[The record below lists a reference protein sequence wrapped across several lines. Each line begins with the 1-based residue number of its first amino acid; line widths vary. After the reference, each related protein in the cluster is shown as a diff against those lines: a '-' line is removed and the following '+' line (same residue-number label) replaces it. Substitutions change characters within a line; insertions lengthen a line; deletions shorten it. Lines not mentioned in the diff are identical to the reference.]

1 MRDIGKGTNEILNDI
16 LSRDSQKVW
25 SSSNTI
31 IKMSQDNKRIKEFI
45 PHLGEIKAKT
55 ANLDMGGLF
64 AGNDRFVKKVIRILE
79 HYKNEQEC
87 SCCLFDGDDN
97 PTDYETIDIKE
108 EVRVKDNN
116 CLDHYVVECKKCKQK
131 FNVYEREY
139 HFSWWDWQKI

>member
-1 MRDIGKGTNEILNDI
+1 
-16 LSRDSQKVW
+16 
-25 SSSNTI
+25 
-31 IKMSQDNKRIKEFI
+31 
-45 PHLGEIKAKT
+45 
-55 ANLDMGGLF
+55 MGGLL
-64 AGNDRFVKKVIRILE
+64 ARNDRFVKKVIRILE

-116 CLDHYVVECKKCKQK
+116 CLDHYVVEFKKCKQK